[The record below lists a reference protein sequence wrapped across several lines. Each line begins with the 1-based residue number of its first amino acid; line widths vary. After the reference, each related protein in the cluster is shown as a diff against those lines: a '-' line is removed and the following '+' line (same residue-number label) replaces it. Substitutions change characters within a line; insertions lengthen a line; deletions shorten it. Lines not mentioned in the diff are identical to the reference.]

1 MAGLHLTFL
10 RHGHSLGNTAQRM
23 EGRACAGLSDLGQQQ
38 ATALGQHWSNLG
50 LPSHCYCSPQP
61 RAAQT
66 LAAMLSAQFGPL
78 TPPVAPPVNRT
89 EPVPVVWRPDLQEYD
104 NGIFQNL
111 TWAEASQRY
120 PDLCQQLMT
129 TADWLPIPQAES
141 LAAGRQRAQG
151 FIDHVLHTHR
161 NGDWVWVV
169 THSWILQQ
177 LVAVL
182 LGCDRTWELPI
193 DHTGLFEFALDCDRW
208 NRQDDSRLNS
218 SLWQIRRFNH
228 RPHLAG
234 SCSAPDHPAT
244 PLA

>member
-1 MAGLHLTFL
+1 MPALHLTFL
-10 RHGHSLGNTAQRM
+10 RHGHSQGNGAQRM
-23 EGRACAGLSDLGQQQ
+23 EGRACAGLSDLGRQQ
-38 ATALGQHWSNLG
+38 ATALGQHWADLG

-66 LAAMLSAQFGPL
+66 LAAMITAQFGPG
-78 TPPVAPPVNRT
+78 TPAVAPPINSQ
-89 EPVPVVWRPDLQEYD
+89 EPVPVFWRPDLQEYD

-120 PDLCQQLMT
+120 PELCQRLMT

-141 LAAGRQRAQG
+141 LAAGRQRAEG
-151 FIDHVLHTHR
+151 VIDHLLNTHR

-208 NRQDDSRLNS
+208 SRQDDSRLNS

-228 RPHLAG
+228 RPHLPGAAAQPDRPI
-234 SCSAPDHPAT
+234 APPA
-244 PLA
+244 